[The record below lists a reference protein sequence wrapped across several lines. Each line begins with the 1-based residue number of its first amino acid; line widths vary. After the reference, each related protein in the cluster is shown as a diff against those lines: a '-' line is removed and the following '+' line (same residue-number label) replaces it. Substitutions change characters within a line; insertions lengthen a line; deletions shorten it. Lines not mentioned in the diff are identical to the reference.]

1 MKLLFSTL
9 IIPIFFIFALTT
21 LAPAQNSGDIQL
33 PNPDQSGGKPLLQC
47 LKDRHSSREFL
58 KDELSLQELS
68 NLLWAANG
76 INRPESGKLT
86 APTAMNKQNMEVYVV
101 LPSAIYFYE
110 AKTYQL
116 KLIASGNFMKLTG
129 KQGFVDNAALNVV
142 IVSDLEKLGNSDS
155 EEKTLYSGIH
165 AGAIVQN
172 IYLFC
177 ASTELNTVTRRWFEA
192 DELKKAMNLPDT
204 KTIILCQTVGKMKPE

>member
-1 MKLLFSTL
+1 MKHLLFKAVLLSSL
-9 IIPIFFIFALTT
+9 FIGISLNAFC
-21 LAPAQNSGDIQL
+21 QNSGDIQL
-33 PNPDQSGGKPLLQC
+33 PDPYQSGGKPLMQC
-47 LKDRHSSREFL
+47 LKDRHSSREFS
-58 KDELSLQELS
+58 KDALSLQELS

-101 LPSAIYFYE
+101 LPEGIYFYE
-110 AKTYQL
+110 AKSYQL

-142 IVSDLEKLGNSDS
+142 IVSDLDKLGNSDS

-172 IYLFC
+172 IYLYC
-177 ASTELNTVTRRWFEA
+177 ASSDLNTVTRRWFDA
-192 DELKKAMNLPDT
+192 DGLKKAMNLPDA
-204 KTIILCQTVGKMKPE
+204 KSIILCQTVGKMKPE